1 MKKTLVL
8 IILINFFNSINA
20 QKSPVFILNG
30 KAIRGYDPVAFFTE
44 SKPVKGKDSLTFEW
58 NGATWNFST
67 EKNLNQ
73 FKTNPEMYAPQFG
86 GYCAYGTAG
95 NHKAPTLTETW
106 TIINNKLYFNYNQS
120 VKQKWISNQD
130 SLIKQAEYHWI
141 TLKDK
146 E

>member
-1 MKKTLVL
+1 
-8 IILINFFNSINA
+8 
-20 QKSPVFILNG
+20 
-30 KAIRGYDPVAFFTE
+30 
-44 SKPVKGKDSLTFEW
+44 
-58 NGATWNFST
+58 
-67 EKNLNQ
+67 
-73 FKTNPEMYAPQFG
+73 MYAPQFG

>member
-1 MKKTLVL
+1 MKKTLALL
-8 IILINFFNSINA
+8 ILFNFFNTINA
-20 QKSPVFILNG
+20 QKSPVFISNG

-67 EKNLNQ
+67 ENNLNE

>member
-1 MKKTLVL
+1 MKRLTVL
-8 IILINFFNSINA
+8 FILMYFFNTLNA
-20 QKSPVFILNG
+20 QKSPVFISNG

-44 SKPVKGKDSLTFEW
+44 SKSVKGNDSLNFEW
-58 NGATWNFST
+58 NSATWNFST
-67 EKNLNQ
+67 VKNLNL
-73 FKTNPEMYAPQFG
+73 FKSNPEMYAPQFG

-95 NHKAPTLTETW
+95 NHKAPTQTDTW
-106 TIINNKLYFNYNQS
+106 IIINNKLYFNYNQS
-120 VKQKWISNQD
+120 VKQKWISQQE

>member
-8 IILINFFNSINA
+8 IIFINFFNTINA

-44 SKPVKGKDSLTFEW
+44 FKPVKGKDSLAFEW